1 MYNGAKDGER
11 MHESPT
17 RFIKLYRYLLI
28 FAAVLTVSG
37 AAVGG
42 RELYQGLKAIALCSD
57 LLISDYIA
65 IGGLGAALFNSGL
78 VTFISIGVLYFSHD
92 PINGFTIPTVCLM
105 SGFALFGKNIFNI
118 WPILIGS
125 LLYSLVRKSHY
136 GAYSAM
142 GLLATTLSPTVSYI
156 ALQDGFNWQNLVMAC
171 VVGVL
176 IGFLLPAIA
185 EYTYKILNGMSL
197 YNMGFAAGL
206 LGMILIPLLI
216 ALRHEPHP
224 VTQWATGYNLKLGI
238 PLYLLCTALI
248 IAGIVIGKKRGLHD
262 YMLLLSTSGRAPED
276 YLRMF
281 GPAPMMINIGV
292 DGIIAASLLLM
303 VGGDLNG
310 PTIGGILGI
319 MAFSAYGCHAL
330 NIFPVMMG
338 VIIAEMLMSCSFIQP
353 AAQLALLFSTT
364 LAPFAGV
371 FGSAFGGA
379 AGFLHLAVVMR
390 SGMQAQGANLYNNG
404 FAGGVI
410 AIVLY
415 PLITSIFLRH
425 KPFFREIEW
434 MDTFEDTDDMPIPP
448 EDDTL

>member
-1 MYNGAKDGER
+1 MTD
-11 MHESPT
+11 SPT
-17 RFIKLYRYLLI
+17 RFIKLYNYLLM
-28 FAAVLTVSG
+28 FAALLTLSG
-37 AAVGG
+37 AIIGG
-42 RELYQGLKAIALCSD
+42 RGLFEGLKAIALCND

-78 VTFISIGVLYFSHD
+78 VTFISIGVLYFSRD

-136 GAYSAM
+136 GAYSAI

-156 ALQDGFNWQNLVMAC
+156 ALQDGFSVGNLIMAC
-171 VVGVL
+171 VAGIL
-176 IGFLLPAIA
+176 IGFLLPPIA

-206 LGMILIPLLI
+206 LGMIIIPLLI

-224 VTQWATGYNLKLGI
+224 VTKWATGYNLKLGI
-238 PLYLLCTALI
+238 PLYLLCAVLI
-248 IAGIVIGKKRGLHD
+248 TAGIIIGKKEALRD
-262 YMLLLSTSGRAPED
+262 YLMLLSTSGRAPED

-281 GPAPMMINIGV
+281 GAAPMMINIGM
-292 DGIIAASLLLM
+292 DGIISASLLLM
-303 VGGDLNG
+303 IGGDLNG
-310 PTIGGILGI
+310 PTIGGILSI

-338 VIIAEMLMSCSFIQP
+338 VMVAEMVMSCSFIQP
-353 AAQLALLFSTT
+353 ASQLALLFSTT
-364 LAPFAGV
+364 LAPIAGC
-371 FGSAFGGA
+371 FGSIFGGV

-425 KPFFREIEW
+425 KPFFRQIEW
-434 MDTFEDTDDMPIPP
+434 MDTFEDTEDMPIPP
-448 EDDTL
+448 EDETL

>member
-1 MYNGAKDGER
+1 MVLVYNGAKDCER

-171 VVGVL
+171 VVGVRTT
-176 IGFLLPAIA
+176 ARN
-185 EYTYKILNGMSL
+185 ELN
-197 YNMGFAAGL
+197 AV
-206 LGMILIPLLI
+206 IE
-216 ALRHEPHP
+216 RHDRS
-224 VTQWATGYNLKLGI
+224 ATLQTRK
-238 PLYLLCTALI
+238 
-248 IAGIVIGKKRGLHD
+248 
-262 YMLLLSTSGRAPED
+262 
-276 YLRMF
+276 
-281 GPAPMMINIGV
+281 
-292 DGIIAASLLLM
+292 
-303 VGGDLNG
+303 
-310 PTIGGILGI
+310 
-319 MAFSAYGCHAL
+319 
-330 NIFPVMMG
+330 
-338 VIIAEMLMSCSFIQP
+338 
-353 AAQLALLFSTT
+353 
-364 LAPFAGV
+364 
-371 FGSAFGGA
+371 
-379 AGFLHLAVVMR
+379 
-390 SGMQAQGANLYNNG
+390 
-404 FAGGVI
+404 
-410 AIVLY
+410 
-415 PLITSIFLRH
+415 
-425 KPFFREIEW
+425 
-434 MDTFEDTDDMPIPP
+434 
-448 EDDTL
+448 